1 MLFSL
6 TINLLLIGIVYL
18 FFCNST
24 SKLHIKRT
32 ALLLAGCILICS
44 CALVVSFSSN
54 TLFFQDIITYTPGSN
69 LLNLTCSFGIDG
81 IAVYFFFLSSLL
93 IFICVLFI

>member
-69 LLNLTCSFGIDG
+69 DDEIYIYVILCS
-81 IAVYFFFLSSLL
+81 APFLYVFYSYEM
-93 IFICVLFI
+93 ILFLGNM

>member
-6 TINLLLIGIVYL
+6 TINLLLVGIIYL
-18 FFCNST
+18 FFCNPAN
-24 SKLHIKRT
+24 KFYIKRA
-32 ALLLAGCILICS
+32 ALLLAGCVFICS
-44 CALVVSFSSN
+44 CALVISFN
-54 TLFFQDIITYTPGSN
+54 NNILFFQDVITYAPGSS